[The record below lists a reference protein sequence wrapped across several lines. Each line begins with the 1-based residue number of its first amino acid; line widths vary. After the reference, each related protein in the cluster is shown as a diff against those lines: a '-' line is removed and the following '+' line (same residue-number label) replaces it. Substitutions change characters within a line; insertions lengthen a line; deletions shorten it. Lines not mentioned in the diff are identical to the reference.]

1 MDENQDQAN
10 NASFDVVKIGRWIV
24 KGVGIL
30 LCLLFFTMP
39 LIECSSNSS
48 LNATGWEIATG
59 TGDVYS
65 KLSKDDDKKKKG
77 GNPLVFI
84 LIIIPVILLITAFK
98 KASFTALRNIS
109 IAGLVAKIIFMIVT
123 HIELRSDEV
132 GGTFVLTSY
141 NWFVIA
147 IYVGLVCFTQYCII
161 KGEGETE

>member
-1 MDENQDQAN
+1 MDENQTS

-39 LIECSSNSS
+39 LVQCSSDSS

-59 TGDVYS
+59 TGDLF
-65 KLSKDDDKKKKG
+65 KESKDEDAKKSSG
-77 GNPLVFI
+77 DPLVFI

-98 KASFTALRNIS
+98 KLSFAALRNVS
-109 IAGLVAKIIFMIVT
+109 IAGLAAKIIFMIVM
-123 HIELRSDEV
+123 HIKLNSDDI

-141 NWFVIA
+141 NWLVLA

-161 KGEGETE
+161 KGKGEAL